1 MEKSGIYVECFLQ
14 IRMSIKAALMSMQHS
29 GTFTCSRKL
38 LAKELSHN
46 GGYRGPDIVFMI
58 NINSSNPILI
68 GHPINGDFK
77 GQNFPMTAKIKR

>member
-14 IRMSIKAALMSMQHS
+14 IRMSVQQT

-46 GGYRGPDIVFMI
+46 GGYRGPGNNQKGLSLDTATSDRFVYLG
-58 NINSSNPILI
+58 SVYRDPRPIK
-68 GHPINGDFK
+68 N
-77 GQNFPMTAKIKR
+77 